1 MFRSILVGRL
11 SLLTQ
16 GEIVVADGDW
26 NRRFGTP
33 DPTGLSTR
41 IEIKNRRVYMA
52 VVLGGSVGAAEAYAN
67 GWWTAVDLTML
78 IRIIVRNRKASVA
91 IDGWSTRLAMLVHR
105 IRHRL
110 RLNRKRQSRRN
121 ISAHYDL
128 GNEFFSLFLDTT
140 MTYSCAIFQERET
153 NLEQASR
160 LKLDLICRKLQ
171 LSPDDHLLEIGSG
184 WGSLALHAASAYG
197 CEVTTTTISDSQYDY
212 VCRQVESVGMSSRIH
227 VIKVDYRDLP
237 QCVGRRFEKVAS
249 VEMIEAVGYEY
260 LDTYFEICDRLTAPG
275 GKMFLQSIVI
285 SDDLYDSYTGA
296 VDVIQRYI
304 FPGGFLPS
312 RSDLRR
318 RIGSQTKFELSDLVD
333 ITDHYPRT
341 LRLWRGRFHEN
352 WDRFTELGYPERL
365 LRLWVYYFCYCEGGF
380 LEQAVGNVQLL
391 LTKQAVL
398 PESSKQVS

>member
-1 MFRSILVGRL
+1 
-11 SLLTQ
+11 
-16 GEIVVADGDW
+16 
-26 NRRFGTP
+26 
-33 DPTGLSTR
+33 
-41 IEIKNRRVYMA
+41 
-52 VVLGGSVGAAEAYAN
+52 
-67 GWWTAVDLTML
+67 
-78 IRIIVRNRKASVA
+78 
-91 IDGWSTRLAMLVHR
+91 
-105 IRHRL
+105 
-110 RLNRKRQSRRN
+110 
-121 ISAHYDL
+121 
-128 GNEFFSLFLDTT
+128 
-140 MTYSCAIFQERET
+140 
-153 NLEQASR
+153 
-160 LKLDLICRKLQ
+160 
-171 LSPDDHLLEIGSG
+171 
-184 WGSLALHAASAYG
+184 
-197 CEVTTTTISDSQYDY
+197 
-212 VCRQVESVGMSSRIH
+212 
-227 VIKVDYRDLP
+227 
-237 QCVGRRFEKVAS
+237 
-249 VEMIEAVGYEY
+249 
-260 LDTYFEICDRLTAPG
+260 
-275 GKMFLQSIVI
+275 MFLQSIVI